1 MLPVLFLS
9 VPVVHDFMLFV
20 LFLLLLFVCFQ
31 VASPQVIAREGEGA
45 RGLKQAHVGSEAF
58 SNSGKRPNV
67 SRLFHFLPWST
78 QSSYCNQNTTDLFQ
92 R

>member
-1 MLPVLFLS
+1 
-9 VPVVHDFMLFV
+9 MLFV

-58 SNSGKRPNV
+58 SNSGKRPKV
-67 SRLFHFLPWST
+67 SRLFHYFILALVNPVALL
-78 QSSYCNQNTTDLFQ
+78 QSKHYT
-92 R
+92 